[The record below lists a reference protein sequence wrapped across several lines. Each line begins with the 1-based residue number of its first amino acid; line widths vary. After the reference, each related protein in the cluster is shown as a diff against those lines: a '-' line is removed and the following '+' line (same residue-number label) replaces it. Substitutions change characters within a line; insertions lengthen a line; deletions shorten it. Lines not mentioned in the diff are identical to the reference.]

1 MEQKISGYVPKLLF
15 KLYLRLKEQFDNKP
29 PTPEE
34 VKFAIQI
41 CQKLLEFPESKLTY
55 APISNKR
62 FIKNE
67 EKNIFVV
74 IEHRNISVV
83 NHSYS
88 YSLYV
93 EDDAMYGG
101 IIKSFDSTMESQRKT
116 LEQEMSN
123 NIQFTLKKVLE
134 RISSEDTKL

>member
-15 KLYLRLKEQFDNKP
+15 KLYLKLKEQFDNKV
-29 PTPEE
+29 PTPDE
-34 VKFAIQI
+34 VKFAIEI
-41 CQKLLEFPESKLTY
+41 CEKLLEFTDSKLTY
-55 APISNKR
+55 APISSKR

-67 EKNIFVV
+67 SKNIFVV
-74 IEHRNISVV
+74 IENRNINII

-93 EDDAMYGG
+93 ENDEMYSG
-101 IIKSFDSTMESQRKT
+101 IIKLFDSSMERHRKE

-134 RISSEDTKL
+134 KISTTE